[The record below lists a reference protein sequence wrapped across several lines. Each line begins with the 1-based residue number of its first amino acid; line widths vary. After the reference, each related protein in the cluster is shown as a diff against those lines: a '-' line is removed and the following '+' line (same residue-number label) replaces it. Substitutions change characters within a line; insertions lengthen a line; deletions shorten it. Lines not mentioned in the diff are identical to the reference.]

1 MTTPPQESTPTI
13 LSELVEGRTARLP
26 DLRAKYGH
34 LRVSDL
40 PRATRSLEL
49 ALRTR
54 SPEGAAR
61 PIGPA
66 LIMECK
72 SASPSKGAIRT
83 SYDPSALAH
92 DYAPVAAAISVLTE
106 PDRFGGDFTHLDAV
120 RAVVQQPVLCK
131 DFIIDPV
138 QVFAA
143 RVHGADAI
151 LLMLSILDDPT
162 YLLLAGLAG
171 TLGMEVLTEVD
182 SAEQMKR
189 AAYVGARIIGINN
202 RDLRT
207 VEVDLGRTEVLA
219 PLAPE
224 GVVLVSE
231 SGVMTRDDVMRLAPH
246 VDALLVGSHLSGAE
260 DPKAAAYKLTGGQP
274 SASAA
279 YYETQALTMDW
290 KPLTAAQMAERD
302 DHHDGEVVGK
312 QAKLPT
318 YFGEFGGQF
327 VPELLI
333 PALDQLE
340 AAFVEAVDDPS
351 FLAEVNE
358 LLYRYLGRPTPV
370 TELRNL
376 PLEGNARIL
385 LKREDLVHGGAHKG
399 NQVLGQALLA
409 KRMGKTR
416 VIAETGAGQHGTAT
430 AMICALLGLE
440 CTIYMGATDVIRQAA
455 NVERMELMGATVIPV
470 TAGSGTLKDAVNEAL
485 RDWTA
490 SFNHSH
496 YLLGTAA
503 GPHPFP
509 TMVRE
514 FHRIISSEARAQV
527 LAHLGHLPNAVV
539 ACVGGGSNAIG
550 TFAEFIDDPSVAL
563 YGVEPAGKGLNT
575 TQHGAPINAGKT
587 GVLHGACSYL
597 MRTDDGQIE
606 ESYSISAGL
615 DYPGVGPEH
624 AWLAK
629 SGRATYVGA
638 TDDEAIE
645 AFRLLSRHEGI
656 IPAVE
661 SSHALAYALNLAKEA
676 DSAGEP
682 TTILVCL
689 SGRGDKDLEHVREYL
704 GGSFSEDGA
713 VARAAALVGKVN
725 HGGHAAI
732 AYVADRASETN
743 ATN

>member
-1 MTTPPQESTPTI
+1 MTTPTQNTTPSI
-13 LSELVEGRTARLP
+13 LNELVAGRTARLP
-26 DLRAKYGH
+26 ELRAAYGQ

-54 SPEGAAR
+54 STEGNAR
-61 PIGPA
+61 ALGPA

-72 SASPSKGAIRT
+72 SASPSKGQIRT
-83 SYDPSALAH
+83 DYDPAALACA
-92 DYAPVAAAISVLTE
+92 YAPVAAAVSVLTE
-106 PDRFGGDFTHLDAV
+106 PDRFGGDFAHVAAV
-120 RAVVQQPVLCK
+120 HAVVTQPVLCK

-138 QVFAA
+138 QVIAA
-143 RVHGADAI
+143 RANGADAI
-151 LLMLSILDDPT
+151 LLMLAILDDPT
-162 YLLLAGLAG
+162 YLLLSGLAG

-182 SAEQMKR
+182 SADQMKR
-189 AAYVGARIIGINN
+189 AAYLGARIIGINN

-207 VEVDLGRTEVLA
+207 LDVDLSRTETLA
-219 PLAPE
+219 PLAPK
-224 GVVLVSE
+224 GVVLVGE
-231 SGVMTRDDVMRLAPH
+231 SGINTREDVLRLAPH
-246 VDALLVGSHLSGAE
+246 VDALLVGSHLSGAD
-260 DPKAAAYKLTGGQP
+260 DPKAAAYELAGGQP
-274 SASAA
+274 TGSEAA
-279 YYETQALTMDW
+279 YEAQAKNMDW
-290 KPLTAAQMAERD
+290 KPLTAEQLASRD
-302 DHHDGEVVGK
+302 DHHEGEVVGTPS
-312 QAKLPT
+312 KLPT

-340 AAFVEAVDDPS
+340 AAFVDAVEDPA

-358 LLYRYLGRPTPV
+358 LLHRYLGRPTPV

-455 NVERMELMGATVIPV
+455 NVERMELMGASVIPV

-490 SFNHSH
+490 SFVHSH

-527 LAHLGHLPNAVV
+527 LAHLGHLPDAVV

-550 TFAEFIDDPSVAL
+550 TFAEFIDDPDVAL
-563 YGVEPAGKGLNT
+563 YGVEPAGKGLDIL
-575 TQHGAPINAGKT
+575 QHGAPINMGKT

-597 MRTDDGQIE
+597 MRTEDGQIE

-661 SSHALAYALNLAKEA
+661 SSHALAHALKLAKEA
-676 DSAGEP
+676 DPNGEP

-732 AYVADRASETN
+732 TYVNKPESVTN
-743 ATN
+743 APQ